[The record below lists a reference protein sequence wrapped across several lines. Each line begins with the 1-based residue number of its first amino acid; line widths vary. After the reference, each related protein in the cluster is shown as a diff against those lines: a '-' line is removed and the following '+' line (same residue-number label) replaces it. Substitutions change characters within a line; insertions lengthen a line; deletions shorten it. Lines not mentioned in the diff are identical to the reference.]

1 MMRRGRKG
9 NDTLTF
15 HYPNGKKYTPNITQ
29 ANKNRSSFPAI
40 THGKRGMTLEE
51 DINESNKYYRATNQ
65 AIIHKKPT
73 PIQVVS
79 VDYPQ
84 RSSAKIT
91 EAYFKQPSTTDYNGI
106 YRGKYIDFEAK
117 ETKNKTSIPL
127 NNFHTHQVEH
137 MQAVHEHGGISF
149 LIVRFSTLQRTYLY
163 DVTHFVPWFF
173 QHQRKSIPLKAIES
187 EGYLIPESYAPRLH
201 YLQVVE
207 DIYFHQ

>member
-1 MMRRGRKG
+1 M
-9 NDTLTF
+9 TLR
-15 HYPNGKKYTPNITQ
+15 YPNGKKYTPKKT
-29 ANKNRSSFPAI
+29 NRSSFRSV
-40 THGKRGMTLEE
+40 TYGNRGMTLEE
-51 DINESNKYYRATNQ
+51 DINESNKYYRNTNQ

-73 PIQVVS
+73 PIQIVS
-79 VDYPQ
+79 VDYPK

-106 YRGKYIDFEAK
+106 FRGKYIDFEAK

-149 LIVRFSTLQRTYLY
+149 LIIRFSTLQCTYLY

-173 QHQRKSIPLKAIES
+173 QEKRKSIPLHDIETN
-187 EGYLIPESYAPRLH
+187 GHLIQESYAPRLD
-201 YLQVVE
+201 YLQIVE
-207 DIYFHQ
+207 EVYF